1 MSKEELLLKK
11 IEEVRS
17 LMHQLVSEKSA
28 LVDPELV
35 KLSQKLDI
43 LLNEYNSFIR
53 RDKKKL

>member
-17 LMHQLVSEKSA
+17 LMNQLVSEKSE
-28 LVDPELV
+28 LIDPELV
-35 KLSQKLDI
+35 KLSQRLDI

-53 RDKKKL
+53 KDNKKL